1 METQNFE
8 KKGCLSSEKNILAY
22 IARSIKNDIYQETFL
37 KGPKSIL
44 AITVKAIRSIL

>member
-22 IARSIKNDIYQETFL
+22 IARSTKMIYIRKLFL
-37 KGPKSIL
+37 RVQKVHWQL
-44 AITVKAIRSIL
+44 L